1 MSDTQSNGMTVAEHS
16 QTRPRTADGRDIET
30 VDVDGGALVFAR
42 CEERVGREL
51 IGFADVESTSDL
63 RRAVAARGL
72 GHGAVDHLPIYDARE
87 VFGR

>member
-1 MSDTQSNGMTVAEHS
+1 MSDTQRNGMTVAEHS

-30 VDVDGGALVFAR
+30 VDVDGGTLVFAD

-51 IGFADVESTSDL
+51 IGFTEVTSTSAL
-63 RRAVAARGL
+63 RRAVAERGL
-72 GHGAVDHLPIYDARE
+72 GHGAVDHLPIYDASE